1 MLKAA
6 LREYPC
12 RRASG
17 KPIFGMRRFRAL
29 ASEPLQAARSR
40 SSSSTRSRAAS
51 SAKSPLAPPCRERS
65 LKLAARP
72 KISWRALESGRMF
85 RAKRKR
91 SASRRPPPPAPS
103 SGDILSLDVR
113 SFVLGASGK
122 WIAILRRSSA
132 ACMKSR
138 RKPSPVGMLWRSLI
152 GLLRRTAGP
161 QPTAPKPAS
170 EPSSRGAWSANLSMR
185 TPLWA
190 SNAGRHP
197 ALPFRRAIL
206 EDAIHARAADLERAG
221 YLSRPHPALSSVST
235 SSAFAPAVVRLR
247 TPRMLRAGLPPM
259 SCPGIEIVVP
269 ICATLC
275 TTRAQSRPAG
285 KSLSRETW
293 GFARAVTEDHL

>member
-1 MLKAA
+1 MPPGK
-6 LREYPC
+6 REAYLWDETLPGFGV
-12 RRASG
+12 RAFASG
-17 KPIFGMRRFRAL
+17 KKSFVVKYSL
-29 ASEPLQAARSR
+29 ASGQQRKISLGPALPGTLVE
-40 SSSSTRSRAAS
+40 TRRKAQ
-51 SAKSPLAPPCRERS
+51 
-65 LKLAARP
+65 
-72 KISWRALESGRMF
+72 ISWRALKSGRMF

-103 SGDILSLDVR
+103 SGDILILDVR

-122 WIAILRRSSA
+122 WIAILRCSSA

-152 GLLRRTAGP
+152 GLLRRTGGP

-197 ALPFRRAIL
+197 ACLFARAIL

-221 YLSRPHPALSSVST
+221 YFVAPIPPLSSVST
-235 SSAFAPAVVRLR
+235 SSAFAPAVVPASNAADFESWFAAHVL
-247 TPRMLRAGLPPM
+247 PR
-259 SCPGIEIVVP
+259 
-269 ICATLC
+269 
-275 TTRAQSRPAG
+275 
-285 KSLSRETW
+285 
-293 GFARAVTEDHL
+293 H